1 MAGPGERHSRKL
13 ARDPGADQEARPLLF
28 RRDVFMIVTLC
39 SAVISISSALAVLIS
54 FFKVGKKYVE
64 GQRCL
69 LRTVIKSTYYE
80 HREDKQIPEHDLE
93 NFVLCYEA
101 YKALGGNSFVD
112 ILYKEVSSW
121 DVVKSDL

>member
-1 MAGPGERHSRKL
+1 
-13 ARDPGADQEARPLLF
+13 
-28 RRDVFMIVTLC
+28 MILTIC
-39 SAVISISSALAVLIS
+39 SATVSIASALAVLIS
-54 FFKVGKKYVE
+54 FFRVGKRYVE

-80 HREDKQIPEHDLE
+80 HREDKKIPEHDLE

-121 DVVKSDL
+121 DVIQSDL